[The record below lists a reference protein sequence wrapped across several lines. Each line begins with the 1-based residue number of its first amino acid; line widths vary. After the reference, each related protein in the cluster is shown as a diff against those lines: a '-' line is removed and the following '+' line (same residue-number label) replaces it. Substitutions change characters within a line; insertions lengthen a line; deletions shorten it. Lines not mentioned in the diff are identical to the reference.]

1 MKNKGFIIPTWVQG
15 VMLLAMITTGV
26 IYTYY
31 DGQTWLY
38 WTSLGIFLLWA
49 TYFIYR
55 IVVSRIGG
63 KNG

>member
-1 MKNKGFIIPTWVQG
+1 MKNKGFIIPTWVQLIAG
-15 VMLLAMITTGV
+15 AVMVSTGV

-63 KNG
+63 KNE